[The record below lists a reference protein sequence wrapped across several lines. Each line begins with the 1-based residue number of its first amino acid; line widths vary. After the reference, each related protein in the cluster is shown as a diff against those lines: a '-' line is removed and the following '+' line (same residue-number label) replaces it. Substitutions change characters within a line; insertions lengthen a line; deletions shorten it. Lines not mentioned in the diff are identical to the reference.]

1 MDQQDEMEA
10 AKKPGLV
17 DQEMAEPAANEP
29 PSDDAPAKETA
40 EDDAALE
47 DSTAEGPDAANE
59 LTPQAVRASVKMP
72 PELQD
77 AYDRVVLAGM
87 KVMFSDE
94 THESAMKF
102 LMDDSRPTAQRLG
115 EGITSL
121 MGMLYKESNN
131 TLPPQV
137 IIPAAVELLV
147 AAADYLKK
155 SQAMP
160 VTDKE
165 IGDAMGV
172 MLQTLLAK
180 FGAGPD
186 QITEMMS
193 QFEQTGAQ
201 PGQQPG
207 LARSAMQEP
216 GNV

>member
-17 DQEMAEPAANEP
+17 SQEMEEP
-29 PSDDAPAKETA
+29 PASEAPVEEAA
-40 EDDAALE
+40 ADDAALE
-47 DSTAEGPDAANE
+47 DSAAESPGAAGE
-59 LTPQAVRASVKMP
+59 LTPQSVRASIQIP

-102 LMDDSRPTAQRLG
+102 LLDDSRPVAQRLG

-121 MGMLYKESNN
+121 MGMLYKESNS

-155 SQAMP
+155 SQSVP
-160 VTDKE
+160 VNDKD

-180 FGAGPD
+180 FGAGPE
-186 QITEMMS
+186 QVTQMLS

-207 LARSAMQEP
+207 LAQSAMQEQS
-216 GNV
+216 NV